1 MNTLKNKTTPS
12 LGALLRR
19 STLSVG
25 IMALTCMALSATTA
39 QGWTIQDIAN
49 EDLPGRSIEIR
60 NDGQRVAGLIY
71 GEGQYKPYLAVYDRE
86 GRRIT
91 NPGINAG
98 GKRIGRFPHHR
109 GIYIGWNHIDSD
121 LGRDD
126 LWHLHNG
133 EHMGMVS
140 LERQETNADSATI
153 EVLIHWLSKDRT
165 DELAGKLIEERRT
178 FTISRPQ
185 GRTQIDKRSE
195 LTALRDLKLGGDLQ
209 HAGLHFRAAAAV
221 DEVRGE
227 TKYLFSP
234 ADLPAGNG
242 RIISDDLQWV
252 NFRFPLFGQWYSVT
266 QMNAPENRST
276 ELSWRDYGRFGFF
289 LQDELKRGETRV
301 MKSRFIVSEAPVHGE
316 DAALR
321 ATAEAD
327 FQAYLKKCH

>member
-1 MNTLKNKTTPS
+1 MINKTLK
-12 LGALLRR
+12 LLAC
-19 STLSVG
+19 
-25 IMALTCMALSATTA
+25 IALSSTSVWA
-39 QGWTIQDIAN
+39 WTIEDIAN
-49 EDLPGRSIEIR
+49 DDLPGRSIEIR
-60 NDGQRVAGLIY
+60 HDGQRVAGLIY

-91 NPGINAG
+91 NPGLDAD
-98 GKRIGRFPHHR
+98 GKRVGRFPHHR

-133 EHMGMVS
+133 ELMKMVS
-140 LERQETNADSATI
+140 LEREETNADSATI
-153 EVLIHWLSKDRT
+153 ELLIHWLAKDRS
-165 DELAGKLIEERRT
+165 DDLGGKLIEERRT

-195 LTALRDLKLGGDLQ
+195 LTAVRDLKLGGDLQ

-234 ADLPAGNG
+234 ASLPAGNG
-242 RIISDDLQWV
+242 RIISNDLEWV
-252 NFRFPLFGQWYSVT
+252 NFRFPLFDQWYSVT
-266 QMNAPENRST
+266 QMNDPENRAT

-289 LQDELKRGETRV
+289 FVDELKRGETRV
-301 MKSRFIVSEAPVHGE
+301 MQSRFLIGEASAHGE
-316 DAALR
+316 DAAVR
-321 ATAEAD
+321 ASAERD
-327 FQAYLKKCH
+327 FKTYLHSCH